1 MTGVSLNC
9 ICFLR
14 KMSWQTQSGHLW
26 DKMPHGLQGQQ
37 IVLTRLSFPRL
48 ELSRS
53 GHNMGTATTAKI
65 KRRAKCGDKKGTL
78 PGVWPARQKSL
89 NFLVQTV
96 AFFVDRLS
104 NSFSKVY
111 WQVDSEWVPG
121 KSEIQR
127 LNWRL
132 WTNKQKALFGMPR
145 SAVEVKQL
153 TASTESLL
161 LNHLSSASL
170 PFLQVFTQ
178 SLPADTR
185 SPNEC
190 KLDCI
195 LKGLL
200 LKQHHYFP

>member
-1 MTGVSLNC
+1 M
-9 ICFLR
+9 
-14 KMSWQTQSGHLW
+14 W
-26 DKMPHGLQGQQ
+26 GL
-37 IVLTRLSFPRL
+37 
-48 ELSRS
+48 
-53 GHNMGTATTAKI
+53 
-65 KRRAKCGDKKGTL
+65 KGNFTWGL
-78 PGVWPARQKSL
+78 ACKSL

-127 LNWRL
+127 LDWRL
-132 WTNKQKALFGMPR
+132 WTNKQKALFGGLMPR

-153 TASTESLL
+153 PSSTESLL
-161 LNHLSSASL
+161 LNHLPSVSL
-170 PFLQVFTQ
+170 PFLQVFIQ

-185 SPNEC
+185 SPNEH
-190 KLDCI
+190 KLDCV
-195 LKGLL
+195 LKGPL